1 MKEKNRKNGTFDSE
15 SLFTFTK
22 DTWVADSETS
32 SHIANDDSG
41 LEKVKILSDL
51 IYSNM
56 GTMTAMKKGKKKVH
70 VNQTE
75 SSVKEITLYLVK
87 Y

>member
-1 MKEKNRKNGTFDSE
+1 MLDKKVRFLQDIILMKEKNRKNGTFDSE

-41 LEKVKILSDL
+41 LEKSQDP
-51 IYSNM
+51 
-56 GTMTAMKKGKKKVH
+56 
-70 VNQTE
+70 Q
-75 SSVKEITLYLVK
+75 
-87 Y
+87 